1 VRTHYLKDIKMKK
14 VTLLLLAIASMTCL
28 AAQIVPQSKKADT
41 HGRRSAGSWYVF
53 TGPEGE
59 FTLSFPKRPGREADS
74 EGQVTLIRTY
84 DAVTDDGMYFSI
96 NFQDIGGDPR
106 ATENNTWASF
116 LEPMVT
122 EAARNRGER
131 VVQVHRLARN
141 VVELELWQTIQPSGT
156 TQNTLQR
163 SILRRS
169 RIYTLGCASFIN
181 GKEVNRSICR
191 RFFQSLRFI
200 K

>member
-1 VRTHYLKDIKMKK
+1 VRTHYLKDIQMKK
-14 VTLLLLAIASMTCL
+14 VILLLLAIASMTRL
-28 AAQIVPQSKKADT
+28 AAQTLPQTKKTGT
-41 HGRRSAGSWYVF
+41 HERRSSGAWYVF

-59 FTLSFPKRPGREADS
+59 FSLSFPKRPSREADS
-74 EGQVTLIRTY
+74 EGLVTLIRTY

-116 LEPMVT
+116 LEQMVT
-122 EAARNRGER
+122 DAARNRGER

-141 VVELELWQTIQPSGT
+141 VVELELWQTVQPSGK

-163 SILRRS
+163 SIMRRS

-181 GKEVNRSICR
+181 GKEVNKSICR
-191 RFFQSLRFI
+191 TFFQSLRFI

>member
-1 VRTHYLKDIKMKK
+1 VRTHYLKDIQMKK

-28 AAQIVPQSKKADT
+28 AARILPQTKKADT
-41 HGRRSAGSWYVF
+41 HGRSAGPWYLF

-59 FTLSFPKRPGREADS
+59 FTLSFPKQPSREADS

-122 EAARNRGER
+122 DAARNRGER

-169 RIYTLGCASFIN
+169 RIYTLGCSSFIN

>member
-1 VRTHYLKDIKMKK
+1 MKK
-14 VTLLLLAIASMTCL
+14 VILLLLAIASMMCL
-28 AAQIVPQSKKADT
+28 AARIIPQTKKT
-41 HGRRSAGSWYVF
+41 GMPGRRSAGAWYVF

-59 FTLSFPKRPGREADS
+59 FTLSFPKRPSREADS

-116 LEPMVT
+116 LEQMVT
-122 EAARNRGER
+122 DAARNRGER

-141 VVELELWQTIQPSGT
+141 VVELELWQTVQPSGK
-156 TQNTLQR
+156 TQNFLQR
-163 SILRRS
+163 SIMRRS

-181 GKEVNRSICR
+181 GKEVNKSICT
-191 RFFQSLRFI
+191 RFFQTLRFI